1 MNFFNLL
8 GGIFD
13 SVVQKPPFTD
23 AQWKWLGSIVKFM
36 GDAIIPITIVILAV
50 GVAWCI
56 WLGIQLARAE
66 SADKAG
72 EVKKRLINVAI
83 AFVVTLIAI
92 WIITMLM
99 AYLPS
104 LAAVDNPVETPG
116 TSTSMFYPSL

>member
-13 SVVQKPPFTD
+13 SVVQNAPFTD
-23 AQWKWLGSIVKFM
+23 PQWKWLGSIVKFM

-99 AYLPS
+99 AYLPT
-104 LAAVDNPVETPG
+104 LATAPNPVDTP
-116 TSTSMFYPSL
+116 SMFYPSL